1 MSKRKRGR
9 TTKAQ
14 ASCKVVGGFE
24 LRYRTPSSLLI
35 GGFKDSQSG
44 ECWNTGPL
52 APAPPARTFSADG
65 CNELAS
71 FLPKS

>member
-35 GGFKDSQSG
+35 GGFKDSHPENVGIQVLS
-44 ECWNTGPL
+44 L
-52 APAPPARTFSADG
+52 QRPPRERSPPMAARTR
-65 CNELAS
+65 
-71 FLPKS
+71 